1 MPCGGKNCIL
11 LRAPRYQPLL
21 PLAPHLSVVFVRD
34 GQNIAFST
42 KDEELE
48 SSRERERERER
59 QRQRQRDRDRE
70 TETERDREREKERKR
85 EREVKAT
92 WFRLGRRLLLMSF
105 SIQHQTSTNYIT
117 ANTSTLPLGL
127 LRKERLTKDSYT
139 HIYLSKYTIVYIV
152 LC

>member
-1 MPCGGKNCIL
+1 M
-11 LRAPRYQPLL
+11 L

-48 SSRERERERER
+48 SSRERERERETDR
-59 QRQRQRDRDRE
+59 QRQRQRDRDRETE